1 MEEKKIRRRYDRE
14 FKEDAV
20 RLVIEGGSP
29 LQGEHPMRRHFKQCM
44 SHAQCV
50 LGPAFSE
57 RSRKWFAA
65 LTLTIFSACPPSAL
79 HTIGY
84 RI

>member
-29 LQGEHPMRRHFKQCM
+29 LQGEHPNE
-44 SHAQCV
+44 A
-50 LGPAFSE
+50 
-57 RSRKWFAA
+57 
-65 LTLTIFSACPPSAL
+65 TL
-79 HTIGY
+79 
-84 RI
+84 